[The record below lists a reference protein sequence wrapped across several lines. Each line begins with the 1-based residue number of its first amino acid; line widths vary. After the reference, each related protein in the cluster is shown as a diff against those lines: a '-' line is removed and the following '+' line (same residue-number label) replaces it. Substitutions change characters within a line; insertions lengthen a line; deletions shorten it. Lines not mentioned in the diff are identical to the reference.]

1 MMIVGDIVVDSS
13 SSNNLKHNLEN
24 LGSDSATGDMQNC
37 GVEMIWNDVAFR
49 SWMGETATVKGVE
62 NGVVKEDIEI
72 NR

>member
-37 GVEMIWNDVAFR
+37 GVEMIWNVASPLR
-49 SWMGETATVKGVE
+49 S
-62 NGVVKEDIEI
+62 
-72 NR
+72 